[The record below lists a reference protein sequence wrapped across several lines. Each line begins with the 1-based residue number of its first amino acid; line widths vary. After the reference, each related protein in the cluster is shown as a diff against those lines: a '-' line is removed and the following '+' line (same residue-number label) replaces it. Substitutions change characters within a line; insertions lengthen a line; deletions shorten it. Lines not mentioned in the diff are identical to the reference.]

1 MDIHTEEAVVKLI
14 LHGGNT
20 RNEAYAAI
28 AAAEN
33 YKFEE
38 ATSHL
43 QKAEVQFLEGHAWQT
58 KLVSRRSSEHE
69 VAPSFLLVH
78 GQDHLMTAQAELNLA
93 KQIVRQY
100 QKQRELETR
109 IEQLERNILK

>member
-20 RNEAYAAI
+20 RKEAYAAI

-33 YKFEE
+33 YHFEE

-58 KLVSRRSSEHE
+58 KLVSRRSPDNDIT
-69 VAPSFLLVH
+69 PSFLLVH

-100 QKQRELETR
+100 ERQSELEAR
-109 IEQLERNILK
+109 IAKLEQTNN

>member
-20 RNEAYAAI
+20 RKEAYAAI
-28 AAAEN
+28 TAAEK
-33 YKFEE
+33 YDFEE

-43 QKAEVQFLEGHAWQT
+43 QNAEVQFLEGHAWQT
-58 KLVSRRSSEHE
+58 KLVSRRS
-69 VAPSFLLVH
+69 ADNDITPSFLLVH

-100 QKQRELETR
+100 ERQSELEAR
-109 IEQLERNILK
+109 IAKLEQTHN

>member
-20 RNEAYAAI
+20 RKEAYAAI
-28 AAAEN
+28 TAAEN

-58 KLVSRRSSEHE
+58 KLVSRRNSEQE
-69 VAPSFLLVH
+69 ITPSFLLVH

-93 KQIVRQY
+93 KQIVKQY
-100 QKQRELETR
+100 VKQSELEAR
-109 IEQLERNILK
+109 IKKLEEET

>member
-20 RNEAYAAI
+20 RKEAYAAI

-33 YKFEE
+33 YHFEE
-38 ATSHL
+38 AASHL
-43 QKAEVQFLEGHAWQT
+43 QNAEVQFLEGHAWQT
-58 KLVSRRSSEHE
+58 KLVSRRSSNNDI
-69 VAPSFLLVH
+69 APSFLLVH

-100 QKQRELETR
+100 ERQSELEAR
-109 IEQLERNILK
+109 ITKLEEANN